1 MTMQL
6 AGMNQRDLKKLY
18 DALPPESKDNVA
30 STPGRDSTPK
40 KQNMIDSVLKARM
53 EHMKINLE
61 EKEKECEL
69 RLRNALGASLEAGG
83 GAGDVATDKAST
95 SMAASIYVPANL
107 SSATFL
113 MHAVPA
119 ILSKQLTL
127 KLMRRQFMYPDHGLD
142 TLCARAPKLVD
153 IVNPD
158 GSTDTKLMGDRSG
171 KLYSNFMNLG
181 LKLTMVCEVVVGR
194 GSGYLAGHTTPC
206 PATLCAAVGHDVG
219 NDIIESFQ
227 GLQDAPAFVE
237 KSSFVT
243 AWSVKAV
250 QNPTQATLKFVDCP
264 VFIEIGNSQRVE
276 CVIKSLEL
284 DMAAFL
290 TDEGEDLR
298 SEGKFF
304 ELTRPMLDSELQAA
318 AAKQERKKRKPA
330 DHTEHDDEVAELA
343 ELAYGED
350 PPHQS
355 APHVT
360 E

>member
-1 MTMQL
+1 MQL

-18 DALPPESKDNVA
+18 DALPPEPKDNVA

-53 EHMKINLE
+53 GHMKINLE

-69 RLRNALGASLEAGG
+69 RLRDALGASPEAGG
-83 GAGDVATDKAST
+83 GAGDVATDKASI
-95 SMAASIYVPANL
+95 AASIYVPANV

-127 KLMRRQFMYPDHGLD
+127 ELMRRQFMYPDHGLD

-171 KLYSNFMNLG
+171 KLYSNFMNLD
-181 LKLTMVCEVVVGR
+181 LKLTMVGEVVVGR
-194 GSGYLAGHTTPC
+194 GSGYLAGHITPC

-227 GLQDAPAFVE
+227 GLQDAPVFVE

-243 AWSVKAV
+243 AWSVRAV

-276 CVIKSLEL
+276 FVIKSLEP

-318 AAKQERKKRKPA
+318 TTKQELR
-330 DHTEHDDEVAELA
+330 
-343 ELAYGED
+343 
-350 PPHQS
+350 Q
-355 APHVT
+355 
-360 E
+360 